1 MTAQWLLVCLLVG
14 AASAQASDST
24 PTTRVEPPAIILQK
38 SPGRA
43 VLLSALIP
51 GGGQVYT
58 GCWWKTLLIAPAE
71 VTLGCLAVLD
81 HQAANE
87 ALGAGD
93 TTEHVRLR
101 DRCNAFLYFTG
112 AVIAYSMADA
122 YVSARMYGFDRQMQ
136 FAIGPTRVGIRVG
149 I

>member
-1 MTAQWLLVCLLVG
+1 M
-14 AASAQASDST
+14 
-24 PTTRVEPPAIILQK
+24 
-38 SPGRA
+38 
-43 VLLSALIP
+43 LLSALIP

-58 GCWWKTLLIAPAE
+58 GHWWKTLLIAPVE
-71 VTLGCLAVLD
+71 VTLGCLAVFD
-81 HQAANE
+81 HRAADD

-93 TTEHVRLR
+93 TTKYVRLR
-101 DRCNAFLYFTG
+101 DRRNAFLYFTG

-136 FAIGPTRVGIRVG
+136 FAIGPTRVGIRME

>member
-1 MTAQWLLVCLLVG
+1 MIARWLFVCLLVG
-14 AASAQASDST
+14 VTSAQVPDSAAAT
-24 PTTRVEPPAIILQK
+24 MIDSPTVVLQK

-58 GCWWKTLLIAPAE
+58 GYWWKTLLIAPAE
-71 VTLGCLAVLD
+71 ITLGCLAVFD
-81 HQAANE
+81 HRAAND

-101 DRCNAFLYFTG
+101 DRRNAFLYFTG